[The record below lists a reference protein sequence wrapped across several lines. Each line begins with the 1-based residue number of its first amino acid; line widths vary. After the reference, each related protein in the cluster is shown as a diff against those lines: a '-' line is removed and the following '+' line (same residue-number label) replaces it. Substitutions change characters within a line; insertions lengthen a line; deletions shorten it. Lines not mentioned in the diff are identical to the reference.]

1 MIETRLT
8 RRFGLEHPIFSAPMA
23 RAGGGALAAA
33 VTRAGGLGLI
43 GGGYGDVGW
52 IEDQFAAAGNEAVGC
67 GLITWQLEGRPEVL
81 DAVLAHQPRA
91 VFLSFGDPLPYAAA
105 IAEAGLPLICQV
117 QTVAD
122 ARVAVAAGAQ
132 VIVAQGGEAGGH
144 GARRGTLALVP
155 EVADM
160 LAAEAPDVVLLA
172 AGGIADG
179 RGLAAALMLGADGV
193 LMGTRFWASRE
204 ALVHPGQLAAG
215 LAASGD
221 ETLRT
226 QVVDIA
232 RGLDW
237 PAPYDIRVLRNGFT
251 DRWHDDPARLHADA
265 GARADWA
272 DAWEN
277 GNAEL
282 GNAIVGE
289 GIGLIQTQ
297 MSAEEI
303 IRQVVAQAEAL
314 LNEGWK
320 RHV

>member
-1 MIETRLT
+1 MHAESFCASKLGLYVQAAVHVATRFGAEATAHGHTSLLVIFAMTPWVVGIPLWQRSASTPPNARWPTRL
-8 RRFGLEHPIFSAPMA
+8 P
-23 RAGGGALAAA
+23 
-33 VTRAGGLGLI
+33 
-43 GGGYGDVGW
+43 
-52 IEDQFAAAGNEAVGC
+52 
-67 GLITWQLEGRPEVL
+67 
-81 DAVLAHQPRA
+81 
-91 VFLSFGDPLPYAAA
+91 
-105 IAEAGLPLICQV
+105 
-117 QTVAD
+117 
-122 ARVAVAAGAQ
+122 
-132 VIVAQGGEAGGH
+132 
-144 GARRGTLALVP
+144 
-155 EVADM
+155 
-160 LAAEAPDVVLLA
+160 VVLLA

-179 RGLAAALMLGADGV
+179 RGVAAALMLGADGV
-193 LMGTRFWASRE
+193 LMGTRFWASCE
-204 ALVHPGQLAAG
+204 ALVHPGQMAAG

-221 ETLRT
+221 GTLRT

-251 DRWHDDPARLHADA
+251 DRWHDDPGSLRADA